1 MVEVQ
6 QVIQVYQVVEVYESY
21 DMLKSSLSTGSWY
34 TDTDQEHVVYL
45 FWHLELDLVKTDQ
58 KILIPLKEWET
69 NCFGKKNSVVILFD
83 AILMY

>member
-34 TDTDQEHVVYL
+34 ADTDQEHVVYL

-58 KILIPLKEWET
+58 KILTPLKEWET